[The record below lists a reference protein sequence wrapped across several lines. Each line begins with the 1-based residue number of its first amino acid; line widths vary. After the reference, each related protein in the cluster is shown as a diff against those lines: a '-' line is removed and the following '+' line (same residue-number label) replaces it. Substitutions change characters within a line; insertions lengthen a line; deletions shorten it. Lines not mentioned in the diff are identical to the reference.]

1 MKMAQIIAA
10 SLVALSATLASAC
23 DYAEYENTTHEIDG
37 VSYKFDVQE
46 IGIVIIADTA
56 HGSNREPHEAAAL
69 DAFYAVTGC
78 KATIRPGTVF
88 EFQGAGEVPAYVWL
102 LPE

>member
-1 MKMAQIIAA
+1 MKMVPTIAA
-10 SLVALSATLASAC
+10 FIVALSATFASAC
-23 DYAEYENTTHEIDG
+23 DYAEYENTIHEIDG

-56 HGSNREPHEAAAL
+56 HGPDREPHEATAL
-69 DAFYAVTGC
+69 DVFHAVTGC